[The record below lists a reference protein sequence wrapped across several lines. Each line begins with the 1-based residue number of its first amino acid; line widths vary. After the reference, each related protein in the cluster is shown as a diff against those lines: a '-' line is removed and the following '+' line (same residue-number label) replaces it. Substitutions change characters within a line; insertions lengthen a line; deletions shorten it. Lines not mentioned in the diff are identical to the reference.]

1 LGVGQFGYV
10 LEQIGFEKKEK
21 IPELINILSHKDI
34 YTYESEVIGKD
45 NKNLIISLNLLIY
58 LLLSKVL
65 CLVFFALLHSLAPLY
80 M

>member
-1 LGVGQFGYV
+1 MEKASFLGVGQFGYV

-45 NKNLIISLNLLIY
+45 NKNLIIDILNKLQAF
-58 LLLSKVL
+58 S
-65 CLVFFALLHSLAPLY
+65 FASFKTRNKCK
-80 M
+80 